1 MSRLPAPLQEA
12 VDQLSSLPGIGPK
25 SALRIALTL
34 LKMPPE
40 KARGV
45 GGSIIELRESLCM
58 CEDCASLAEASPCA
72 LCSDPERER
81 SRMCIVSEWDALLAL
96 EEMGMFKGRY
106 LVLGGLISPLDG
118 VEPGHLEFD
127 RLRRH
132 LDSGEV
138 DELILA
144 LGATM
149 DAESTAS
156 YIKNMVEKEYPG
168 VTVTR
173 LAQGIPI
180 GGEVK
185 YMDKETLRQ
194 SLLHR
199 HGF

>member
-40 KARGV
+40 KARNV

-72 LCSDPERER
+72 ICADPSRDRTRLCL
-81 SRMCIVSEWDALLAL
+81 VSEWDALLTL
-96 EEMGMFKGRY
+96 EDMGMFKGRY

-127 RLRRH
+127 RLRKH
-132 LDSGEV
+132 LANGEIT
-138 DELILA
+138 ELILA

-149 DAESTAS
+149 DAETTAS
-156 YIKNMVEKEYPG
+156 HVKNMVAKEFPN
-168 VTVTR
+168 VSVTR

-199 HGF
+199 QDV

>member
-40 KARGV
+40 KARNV

-72 LCSDPERER
+72 ICADPSRDRTRLCL
-81 SRMCIVSEWDALLAL
+81 VSEWDALLTL
-96 EEMGMFKGRY
+96 EDMGMFKGRY

-127 RLRRH
+127 RLRKH
-132 LDSGEV
+132 LANGDIT
-138 DELILA
+138 ELILA

-149 DAESTAS
+149 DAETTAS
-156 YIKNMVEKEYPG
+156 HVKNMVAKEFPG
-168 VTVTR
+168 VSVTR

-199 HGF
+199 QGV